1 MSHLEWVGPVAG
13 VQQTVPAVVGHGE
26 PGPEVKSVFFFTIF
40 SIVILPEVCPEDGLV
55 VRGVDVLVLV
65 LDVGDADPVALGG
78 AGHVAVHQLVHF
90 LGPGIVS
97 RSSLS
102 LSQVTNELD
111 FLS

>member
-1 MSHLEWVGPVAG
+1 M
-13 VQQTVPAVVGHGE
+13 
-26 PGPEVKSVFFFTIF
+26 FFLRDFF
-40 SIVILPEVCPEDGLV
+40 SLLFLPEVCPEDGLV

-90 LGPGIVS
+90 LGPGIVTRS
-97 RSSLS
+97 RLS

>member
-1 MSHLEWVGPVAG
+1 MY
-13 VQQTVPAVVGHGE
+13 
-26 PGPEVKSVFFFTIF
+26 F
-40 SIVILPEVCPEDGLV
+40 SSQYFSLLFLPEVCPEDGLV

-78 AGHVAVHQLVHF
+78 AGHVAVHQLVRF
-90 LGPGIVS
+90 LGSGFVS
-97 RSSLS
+97 RLSLS